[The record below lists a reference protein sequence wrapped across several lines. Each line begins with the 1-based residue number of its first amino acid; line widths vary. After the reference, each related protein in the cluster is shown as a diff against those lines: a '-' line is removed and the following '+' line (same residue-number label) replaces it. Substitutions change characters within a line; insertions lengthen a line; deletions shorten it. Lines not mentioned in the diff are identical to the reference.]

1 MPGKDKIKVSKA
13 MPLDYNDSDVFLNNI
28 SVQLG
33 KLLNSQSE
41 QIQMLKQQ
49 TDALKQQTVVMSSQQ
64 NTLSAI
70 LKELS
75 DYNDGGDYLIQQG
88 TATTDLSQNIIDLLG
103 LLGYPIKGYVIKNDG
118 ANTIEIGHNIT
129 PSVIDSN
136 LQTVTGKFYP
146 LFAHEEH
153 KEMFN
158 RKVIRNI
165 YMRTDT
171 GSSAY
176 RLWLLW

>member
-1 MPGKDKIKVSKA
+1 MPDNSAENREITA
-13 MPLDYNDSDVFLNNI
+13 LPLAPALLIALDDINI
-28 SVQLG
+28 SLIKIFN
-33 KLLNSQSE
+33 KLSE
-41 QIQMLKQQ
+41 H
-49 TDALKQQTVVMSSQQ
+49 D
-64 NTLSAI
+64 
-70 LKELS
+70 
-75 DYNDGGDYLIQQG
+75 DDGDYLFQQG

-103 LLGYPIKGYVIKNDG
+103 LLGYPIKGYVLKNDG
-118 ANTIEIGHNIT
+118 TNTIEIGHNIT
-129 PSVIDSN
+129 PSIIDSN
-136 LQTVTGKFYP
+136 IQTVAGKFYP